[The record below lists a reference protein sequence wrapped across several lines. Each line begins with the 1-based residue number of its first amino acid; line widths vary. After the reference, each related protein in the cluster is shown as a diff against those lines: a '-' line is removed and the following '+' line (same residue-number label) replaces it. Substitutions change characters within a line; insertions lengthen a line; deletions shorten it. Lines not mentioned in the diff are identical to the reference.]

1 MSKTSIKASY
11 FSIKLAMIAMV
22 GIIFWIASFW
32 LNHSTIQERKSLL
45 QKAKENIV
53 LSWSGSQNLLGPL
66 LIVPYI
72 DHSKNEKSAESYLI
86 FFPKKLKGAGE
97 AFPEIR
103 KRGIFEVLVYE
114 SKFNLDCE
122 FAPCGDHKDPNKT
135 FFWSQAKIV
144 ICLSD
149 TRGLNAASLKINGK
163 EARVLAGS
171 ASLNKEYPGMHAAIS
186 VDPGQS
192 LHIMAHINFRGSETL
207 NIVPIAKK
215 NQMDLKANWGSPSF
229 IGHFLPTKREITDT
243 SFHAN
248 WEILSLATSLP
259 EYLDHKDLESSS
271 HGDNWKYKILSKAV
285 GIQFLDV
292 VDHYK
297 QAERTTKY
305 SFLFVLYT
313 FLLFFLFEVI
323 KKTKLHIFQYC
334 ITACSF
340 LCFSL
345 LLTAFAEHISF
356 NVSYWVAAAL
366 IVSQITFYF
375 SDLIKKQQE
384 RMIFSSF
391 LLILYTYL
399 FIVMRLE
406 EFALLVGSIG
416 MFAMISVAMLLT
428 KKIDWFAE
436 E

>member
-1 MSKTSIKASY
+1 
-11 FSIKLAMIAMV
+11 
-22 GIIFWIASFW
+22 
-32 LNHSTIQERKSLL
+32 
-45 QKAKENIV
+45 
-53 LSWSGSQNLLGPL
+53 
-66 LIVPYI
+66 
-72 DHSKNEKSAESYLI
+72 
-86 FFPKKLKGAGE
+86 
-97 AFPEIR
+97 
-103 KRGIFEVLVYE
+103 
-114 SKFNLDCE
+114 
-122 FAPCGDHKDPNKT
+122 
-135 FFWSQAKIV
+135 
-144 ICLSD
+144 
-149 TRGLNAASLKINGK
+149 
-163 EARVLAGS
+163 
-171 ASLNKEYPGMHAAIS
+171 
-186 VDPGQS
+186 
-192 LHIMAHINFRGSETL
+192 MAHINFRGSETL

-229 IGHFLPTKREITDT
+229 IGHFLPTKREISDT

-323 KKTKLHIFQYC
+323 KKTKIHIFQYC